1 MGSLWWFII
10 HSGNLFLIIRPV
22 VNFGPY
28 SISLHKLCRYFLL
41 FRFLLAFSLI
51 LHPVSCLAH
60 LFFNKCSHFQLPGVS
75 LWSCYTFIVFFF
87 LSFGFYFPSSW
98 DFVSTCD
105 HFPSFKLFC
114 VSMQLLIIIVALLI
128 TAFCNSF
135 TRSWLSSYQL
145 IKLFGVFCRQQM
157 LQCVFELLRGALT
170 CSVWVSL
177 KRFELFQHKHP
188 VSGFNFTLSVIF

>member
-1 MGSLWWFII
+1 M
-10 HSGNLFLIIRPV
+10 

-28 SISLHKLCRYFLL
+28 SISLHKLSSLCCYFLL

-51 LHPVSCLAH
+51 LHFHVLCISLSNA
-60 LFFNKCSHFQLPGVS
+60 SHFQLPGVS

-87 LSFGFYFPSSW
+87 LSFGFYFRSSW

-114 VSMQLLIIIVALLI
+114 VSLQLLIIIVALL

-145 IKLFGVFCRQQM
+145 IKLFGFLSVQM
-157 LQCVFELLRGALT
+157 LQCVFDLLRGALT

-177 KRFELFQHKHP
+177 KRFGLFQHKHP